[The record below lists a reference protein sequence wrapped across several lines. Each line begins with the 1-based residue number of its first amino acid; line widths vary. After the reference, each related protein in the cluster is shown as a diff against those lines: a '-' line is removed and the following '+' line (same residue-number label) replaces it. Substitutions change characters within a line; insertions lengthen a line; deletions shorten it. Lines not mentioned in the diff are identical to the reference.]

1 MVNYN
6 NALSD
11 IRDKNDRRKHKLRS
25 FLYSFFKRQ
34 RKQIRRLGDESKD
47 IYVDIHEPITV
58 IIFTATLFF
67 CVTDAILTLFII
79 SEGGEEVN
87 PLMKYLLDSDVML
100 FFWAKFLLTSLGM
113 LFLVSH
119 KYFTFYRRI
128 SGNHILYSVFTMY
141 FALIS
146 YEVILLTYTIPGVTV

>member
-79 SEGGEEVN
+79 SEGGHTSAALCFH
-87 PLMKYLLDSDVML
+87 PRHGRADL
-100 FFWAKFLLTSLGM
+100 FRSRVC
-113 LFLVSH
+113 VS
-119 KYFTFYRRI
+119 R
-128 SGNHILYSVFTMY
+128 SM
-141 FALIS
+141 
-146 YEVILLTYTIPGVTV
+146 